1 MKKQISGWVALPF
14 LAFAAAG
21 CQPEAPA
28 GGAGAVPAEDKPP
41 RIAAAVPAE
50 DKPPRIAAA
59 DLDKLMQEEALLLD
73 VREPKELEE
82 LGTLEGYINIPIGQL
97 EKRLDELP
105 RDRLIVTA

>member
-21 CQPEAPA
+21 CQPEGPS
-28 GGAGAVPAEDKPP
+28 GGAGAVPADDKPP
-41 RIAAAVPAE
+41 RV
-50 DKPPRIAAA
+50 AAA

-82 LGTLEGYINIPIGQL
+82 LGTLEGYVNIPIGQL
-97 EKRLDELP
+97 EQRLDELP
-105 RDRLIVTA
+105 KDRLIVTA

>member
-1 MKKQISGWVALPF
+1 MKKQIQGWAALPF

-21 CQPEAPA
+21 CQGEPPGGGQTTTAETAP
-28 GGAGAVPAEDKPP
+28 PP
-41 RIAAAVPAE
+41 RI
-50 DKPPRIAAA
+50 KAA

-82 LGTLEGYINIPIGQL
+82 LGTLEGYVNIPIGQL
-97 EKRLDELP
+97 EQRLDELP

>member
-1 MKKQISGWVALPF
+1 MKKQISSWVALPF

-21 CQPEAPA
+21 CQQEGPP
-28 GGAGAVPAEDKPP
+28 GGAGAVPP
-41 RIAAAVPAE
+41 E

-59 DLDKLMQEEALLLD
+59 DLDGLMEEDALLLD

-82 LGTLEGYINIPIGQL
+82 LGTLEGYVNIPIGQL
-97 EKRLDELP
+97 EQRLDELP

>member
-21 CQPEAPA
+21 CQPEGSS
-28 GGAGAVPAEDKPP
+28 GGAGVVPADDKPP
-41 RIAAAVPAE
+41 RV
-50 DKPPRIAAA
+50 AAA

-73 VREPKELEE
+73 VREPRELEE

-97 EKRLDELP
+97 DQRLDDLP
-105 RDRLIVTA
+105 RHTLIVTA

>member
-1 MKKQISGWVALPF
+1 MKKQISSWVALPF

-21 CQPEAPA
+21 CQQEGAP

-41 RIAAAVPAE
+41 RIAS
-50 DKPPRIAAA
+50 A
-59 DLDKLMQEEALLLD
+59 DLDKLMQKETLLLD

-82 LGTLEGYINIPIGQL
+82 LGTLEGYVNIPIGQL
-97 EKRLDELP
+97 EQRLDELP